1 MVKTLARGGPGAGS
15 MFCILLV
22 PTRLDRCP
30 RGFTGHVAHPSRSIG
45 VAAIIPS
52 AEARERFNRKRRGH
66 FDIRGSLGDEEDAV
80 FTTKGY
86 AAHSAHEPLKPFS
99 FDRRKPTPTDVQI
112 TGPVYLAVVFL
123 SSRGRGLVSSLD
135 CVLLGHVFALPRRA
149 VKTRAF
155 PVVNTCLG
163 VNPHLAMAS
172 AGCGRVGRFLGRAPC
187 RRWA

>member
-99 FDRRKPTPTDVQI
+99 FERRDRPRPMCRLQ
-112 TGPVYLAVVFL
+112 GPF
-123 SSRGRGLVSSLD
+123 
-135 CVLLGHVFALPRRA
+135 
-149 VKTRAF
+149 T
-155 PVVNTCLG
+155 
-163 VNPHLAMAS
+163 
-172 AGCGRVGRFLGRAPC
+172 
-187 RRWA
+187 